1 MPELLVRPWHQVGEP
16 ALLPGFPH
24 CDSQRAALTR
34 IAVPA
39 DLKPRLLALM
49 PAQQHLAAARVDDQ
63 RGRRD
68 MEGNRAQPGVI
79 GGLDKDAHALDIGS
93 LGPAL
98 RPITLEQVEDRAAD
112 ETRGRHAYSSDEASG
127 SALPADADMNLLLAR
142 RRLTRI
148 CPRRWV
154 FALGPVSPVTR
165 CPGGQVEGEH
175 DECSRGPIAR
185 GMARCQ
191 QKLLAPGK
199 GLTRRR

>member
-16 ALLPGFPH
+16 ALLRGFPH

-68 MEGNRAQPGVI
+68 M
-79 GGLDKDAHALDIGS
+79 DARALDIGS
-93 LGPAL
+93 LGLAL
-98 RPITLEQVEDRAAD
+98 RPITLQQVEDRAAD
-112 ETRGRHAYSSDEASG
+112 ETRGRHAHSSDEASG
-127 SALPADADMNLLLAR
+127 SALPADADMNLLAAR

-165 CPGGQVEGEH
+165 CTGGQVEGEH
-175 DECSRGPIAR
+175 DECS
-185 GMARCQ
+185 
-191 QKLLAPGK
+191 
-199 GLTRRR
+199 